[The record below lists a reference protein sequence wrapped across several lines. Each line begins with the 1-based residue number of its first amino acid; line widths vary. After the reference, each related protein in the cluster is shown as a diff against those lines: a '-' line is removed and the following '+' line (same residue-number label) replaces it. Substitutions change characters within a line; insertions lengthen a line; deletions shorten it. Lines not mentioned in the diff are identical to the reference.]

1 MAVVGKRFR
10 RYHARKGLH
19 PAAIV
24 AICLVGAVLLTVLT
38 GNLLGMLVDEETY
51 DSLTKGDRETE
62 PLPMGDGAKKRAV
75 NAYPFTLGDP
85 AELAGGVPAVTVL
98 LNDPAN
104 GSMAYTSDTAAYL
117 GLAGNEAVQLH
128 ESLAELSVY
137 TPFIGGVFYSQAFK
151 QSLPDLMY
159 AKGAE
164 EAALLREF
172 SRAGGS
178 EIVLCGLPLDD
189 ASINAV
195 CSYISLVSHAVGT
208 TPVGIAIDGGDPQL
222 AEKWEC
228 LAKIAEAADFM
239 VLDLRGFT
247 LDSEDVDDT
256 GVSPKAEA
264 LMQEL
269 AYYFKTYSM
278 RPMLSEAQTGLLS
291 TLEAKIYPD
300 YQVVAN

>member
-1 MAVVGKRFR
+1 MAGVGKRFR
-10 RYHARKGLH
+10 RFHTRKGLH

-24 AICLVGAVLLTVLT
+24 AICLAAAILLTVIT
-38 GNLLGMLVDEETY
+38 GNLFGMLLDEETY
-51 DSLTKGDRETE
+51 DRLTKGDRETE
-62 PLPMGDGAKKRAV
+62 PLPTGDGAKKRAV

-85 AELAGGVPAVTVL
+85 AELAGGVPAVTVV
-98 LNDPAN
+98 LNDPED
-104 GSMAYTSDTAAYL
+104 GSMAYASDTTVYL
-117 GLAGNEAVQLH
+117 GLAANESVKLH

-151 QSLPDLMY
+151 HSLPDLMY

-195 CSYISLVSHAVGT
+195 CSYISLVSHAVGS
-208 TPVGIAIDGGDPQL
+208 TPVGVAIDASDPRL
-222 AEKWEC
+222 SEKWEC
-228 LAKIAEAADFM
+228 LAKIAEACDFM
-239 VLDLRGFT
+239 VLDLRGFA

-256 GVSPKAEA
+256 GISPKAEA
-264 LMQEL
+264 LMREL

-278 RPMLSEAQTGLLS
+278 RPLLSEAQTGLLS
-291 TLEAKIYPD
+291 TLEARLYPD

>member
-1 MAVVGKRFR
+1 MAGVGKRFR
-10 RYHARKGLH
+10 RFHTRKGLH

-24 AICLVGAVLLTVLT
+24 AICLAAAILLTVIT
-38 GNLLGMLVDEETY
+38 GNLFGMLLDEETY
-51 DSLTKGDRETE
+51 DRLTKGDRETE
-62 PLPMGDGAKKRAV
+62 PLPTGDGAKKRAV

-85 AELAGGVPAVTVL
+85 AEQAGGVPAVTVV
-98 LNDPAN
+98 LNDPED
-104 GSMAYTSDTAAYL
+104 GSMAYASDTTAYL
-117 GLAGNEAVQLH
+117 GLAANESVKLH

-137 TPFIGGVFYSQAFK
+137 TPFISGVFHTQAFK
-151 QSLPDLMY
+151 QSLPDLIY

-189 ASINAV
+189 TDIGAV
-195 CSYISLVSHAVGT
+195 CSYISLVSHAVGS
-208 TPVGIAIDGGDPQL
+208 TPVGVAIDASDPRL
-222 AEKWEC
+222 SEKWEC
-228 LAKIAEAADFM
+228 LAKIAEACDFM
-239 VLDLRGFT
+239 VLDLRGFA

-264 LMQEL
+264 LMREL

-291 TLEAKIYPD
+291 TLEARLYPD
-300 YQVVAN
+300 YQVVAE